1 MCVGSCNAYEPT
13 RMSICCGLYAVAA
26 PWSDPLWER
35 KTKTKDLTRFSRGR
49 APGGLGWGGGRENNP
64 TCPIFHSK
72 ASLSKQTVV
81 TLQWTQPGGLV
92 SYCSSSRSTLRHT
105 SLSFRTPLRAV
116 PPAFSSVVLFFMY
129 SPFLSPMGFKMGTI
143 QSNFTHLHT
152 NKHDNLAFVS
162 NRG

>member
-35 KTKTKDLTRFSRGR
+35 KTKANNLTCFPRHR
-49 APGGLGWGGGRENNP
+49 APGARDGGGGRENNP

-116 PPAFSSVVLFFMY
+116 PPAFSSVVLFFY
-129 SPFLSPMGFKMGTI
+129 VFTFSLSDGIQMGTI
-143 QSNFTHLHT
+143 QSHFTHLHT